1 MRTELGSRR
10 TDRRGRFI
18 AALALALLAPGA
30 ARAQDAGAPLAEPNA
45 DALIAQGLE
54 LRRQGLGTAALP
66 LFQRAH
72 TLAPSPRTA
81 GQLGLVE
88 ASLQR
93 WLDADAHLTRALES
107 PAEAWVSG
115 NRKLLDKALAVA
127 RQHIGELVVEGPEG
141 THVFVSGRGAKK
153 LPLAEPFRV
162 AEGEVRVSAI
172 AAGFKQLIQV
182 VHVRGGKRTSL
193 KLELVPNPT

>member
-1 MRTELGSRR
+1 MRTALASRR
-10 TDRRGRFI
+10 TERR
-18 AALALALLAPGA
+18 ACLTLALVLLVPGPL
-30 ARAQDAGAPLAEPNA
+30 RAEVPDAGLAEPNA

-54 LRRQGLGTAALP
+54 LRRQGLAPAALP

-72 TLAPSPRTA
+72 ALAPTPRTV

-93 WLDADAHLTRALES
+93 WLDAEAHLVRALEA
-107 PAEAWVSG
+107 PADAWVSG
-115 NRKLLDKALAVA
+115 NRKLLDKALAVT
-127 RQHIGELVVEGPEG
+127 RRHIGELVVEGPAG
-141 THVFVSGRGAKK
+141 AHVFVSGRGSKK
-153 LPLAEPFRV
+153 LPLAEPIRV

-172 AAGFKQLIQV
+172 AAGFKQLIQT

-193 KLELVPNPT
+193 KLELVPNPS